1 MWKSSL
7 FCFLLLASPFGVN
20 ATDYAARWSI
30 LGIDNV
36 TELRLDLDLGT
47 FSIAAHG
54 YLLLETG
61 NASPLAG
68 SCFTSSEGGI
78 ACAITTSRNISLY
91 FSIDDLLSGS
101 ITEYGSVGQER
112 NAGTMTFL
120 GWGLP

>member
-1 MWKSSL
+1 MRKSWI
-7 FCFLLLASPFGVN
+7 FCFLLLALSSEVN

-68 SCFTSSEGGI
+68 SCFTNGEGGI

-91 FSIDDLLSGS
+91 FSIDDSLSGP

-120 GWGLP
+120 GLGLP

>member
-7 FCFLLLASPFGVN
+7 FWFLLLASPFGVN
-20 ATDYAARWSI
+20 ATDYAARLSI

-54 YLLLETG
+54 YLLLEAG

-68 SCFTSSEGGI
+68 SCFINGEGGV
-78 ACAITTSRNISLY
+78 ACAITTSRNIFLY
-91 FSIDDLLSGS
+91 FSIDDSLNGP
-101 ITEYGSVGQER
+101 ITE
-112 NAGTMTFL
+112 
-120 GWGLP
+120 

>member
-1 MWKSSL
+1 MRKPWGFS
-7 FCFLLLASPFGVN
+7 FLLLVLSFEVN

-30 LGIDNV
+30 LGIDNA

-54 YLLLETG
+54 YILLENGT
-61 NASPLAG
+61 ASPLAG
-68 SCFTSSEGGI
+68 SCFINGVGGI

-91 FSIDDLLSGS
+91 FSIDDSLNGP

-120 GWGLP
+120 GLGLP

>member
-1 MWKSSL
+1 MRKPWGFS
-7 FCFLLLASPFGVN
+7 FLLLVLSFEVN

-30 LGIDNV
+30 LGIDNA

-54 YLLLETG
+54 YILLENG

-68 SCFTSSEGGI
+68 SCFINGEGGI
-78 ACAITTSRNISLY
+78 ACAITTSRIISLY
-91 FSIDDLLSGS
+91 FSSDDSLNGP
-101 ITEYGSVGQER
+101 ITEYGAVGQER

-120 GWGLP
+120 GLGLP

>member
-54 YLLLETG
+54 YILLESG
-61 NASPLAG
+61 NAAPHSG
-68 SCFTSSEGGI
+68 SCFITSEGGVV
-78 ACAITTSRNISLY
+78 CSITTSQSLSLN
-91 FSIDDLLSGS
+91 FTIDDSLNGP
-101 ITEYGSVGQER
+101 IKAFDSVGQER
-112 NAGTMTFL
+112 HAGTMTFL
-120 GWGLP
+120 GWGFP

>member
-36 TELRLDLDLGT
+36 TELRLDLDVGT

-54 YLLLETG
+54 
-61 NASPLAG
+61 
-68 SCFTSSEGGI
+68 
-78 ACAITTSRNISLY
+78 
-91 FSIDDLLSGS
+91 
-101 ITEYGSVGQER
+101 
-112 NAGTMTFL
+112 
-120 GWGLP
+120 

>member
-1 MWKSSL
+1 MRKPWGFS
-7 FCFLLLASPFGVN
+7 FLLLVLSFEVN

-30 LGIDNV
+30 LGIDNA

-54 YLLLETG
+54 YILLENG

-68 SCFTSSEGGI
+68 SCFINGEGGI

-91 FSIDDLLSGS
+91 FSIDDSLNGP
-101 ITEYGSVGQER
+101 ITEYGSVGQEQ
-112 NAGTMTFL
+112 NAETMTFL
-120 GWGLP
+120 GLGPP

>member
-54 YLLLETG
+54 YLIVETG
-61 NASPLAG
+61 SASPMVG
-68 SCFTSSEGGI
+68 TCFLNTVGGVACSIVSSRGI
-78 ACAITTSRNISLY
+78 SFY
-91 FSIDDLLSGS
+91 FSIDDSFSGP
-101 ITEYGSVGQER
+101 ITKYGSFGQEE
-112 NAGTMTFL
+112 NAGTMTLL
-120 GWGLP
+120 GWGFP

>member
-1 MWKSSL
+1 MRKPWGFS
-7 FCFLLLASPFGVN
+7 FLLLVLSFEVN

-30 LGIDNV
+30 LGIDNA

-54 YLLLETG
+54 YILLENG

-68 SCFTSSEGGI
+68 SCFINGEGGI

-91 FSIDDLLSGS
+91 FRSTTLLTGRSRS
-101 ITEYGSVGQER
+101 TAPSVKNGMQGQ
-112 NAGTMTFL
+112 
-120 GWGLP
+120 

>member
-36 TELRLDLDLGT
+36 TELRLDLDVGT

-61 NASPLAG
+61 GGAPLSG
-68 SCFTSSEGGI
+68 SCFINSERGV
-78 ACAITTSRNISLY
+78 ACSITTSRGISLY
-91 FSIDDLLSGS
+91 FSIDDSLNGP
-101 ITEYGSVGQER
+101 ITEYGSLGQER
-112 NAGTMTFL
+112 NAGTMTLL